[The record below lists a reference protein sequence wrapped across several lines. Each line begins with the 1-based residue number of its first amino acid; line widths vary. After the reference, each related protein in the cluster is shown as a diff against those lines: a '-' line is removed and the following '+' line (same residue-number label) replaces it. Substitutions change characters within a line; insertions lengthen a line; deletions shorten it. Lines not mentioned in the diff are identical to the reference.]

1 MAWYDMYLDSVYPDA
16 KKDDTG
22 KDRYK
27 AAFMRNLT
35 YFKVLFKSGK
45 QWTLPAETQKRM
57 IYGDTVENLI
67 FDNEYLAFFND
78 DATADLMCL
87 PVEGVGNIDVYG
99 NFEKYRTV
107 GVATGFNRTFERGEC
122 VILSN
127 FANINTGLEQT
138 YTGTPARYLGS
149 ICAQIAAAEVA
160 ERNNVEQQFN
170 PWVFTGSADEEPSL
184 VNVKNG
190 LQNYAQFIFK
200 RRANDDGRNIVEPMH
215 LDVPFIGRDLQA
227 YRTERMSEAL
237 TYLGFH
243 SLPLDKSERLV
254 VSEVESRDAVALA
267 MYRSQEYA
275 RKRAC
280 EQVKEKLGKNINFT
294 WEREVSPNADDRP
307 ELGQN
312 RTADRRESGE
322 SEGEGAQSD

>member
-1 MAWYDMYLDSVYPDA
+1 MAWYDKYLSDVYPDTA
-16 KKDDTG
+16 KTDVG

-27 AAFMRNLT
+27 AAFLRNLT
-35 YFKVLFKSGK
+35 YFKILFKSGK
-45 QWTLPAETQKRM
+45 RWTLPAETQKRM
-57 IYGDTVENLI
+57 IYGDTIENLI

-78 DATADLMCL
+78 SVTGDLMCL
-87 PVEGVGNIDVYG
+87 PVDGVGNIDVYG

-107 GVATGFNRTFERGEC
+107 GVAAGFNRTFERGEC

-127 FANINTGLEQT
+127 FANINTGLEHT

-149 ICAQIAAAEVA
+149 ICAQLAAAEVA

-170 PWVFTGSADEEPSL
+170 PWVLTGSADEEPTL
-184 VNVKNG
+184 VRVKNG
-190 LQNYAQFIFK
+190 LRNFAQFIF
-200 RRANDDGRNIVEPMH
+200 RRKENDDGRNIVEPMH

-227 YRTERMSEAL
+227 YRTERTSEAL

-267 MYRSQEYA
+267 MYKSQEHA
-275 RKRAC
+275 RMRAC
-280 EQVKEKLGKNINFT
+280 EEVKEKLGKDISFT
-294 WEREVSPNADDRP
+294 WEREVSPHADDRP

-312 RTADRRESGE
+312 EKTDRGESGE
-322 SEGEGAQSD
+322 SEGEATQSD